1 MLTATIL
8 LTALAAIGPAFCQP
22 ASHSTANASITFCV
36 QNPASPAEQQERFN
50 TYRAALDQE
59 VFESSHHKYTTAH
72 SQNTTPRTPA
82 PAYVYIAANE
92 IQHDPYALDGAAASV
107 APVDALFANSSNG
120 IELLHQGFQSPFG
133 WVHWRVDGFYPAPA
147 SVVEI
152 YRFEGACIVEH
163 WDTTQQVPA
172 DAISPHPL
180 F

>member
-8 LTALAAIGPAFCQP
+8 LTALAAIGPAFCKP
-22 ASHSTANASITFCV
+22 AGQNMANTSPTFCV
-36 QNPASPAEQQERFN
+36 QHPASPAEQQERFN
-50 TYRAALDQE
+50 TFTELLWI
-59 VFESSHHKYTTAH
+59 K
-72 SQNTTPRTPA
+72 RTPT

-107 APVDALFANSSNG
+107 APVNALFANSSNG
-120 IELLHQGFQSPFG
+120 IELLHQGFQAPFG
-133 WVHWRVDGFYPAPA
+133 WVHWRLDGFYPAPA

-172 DAISPHPL
+172 DAINPHPL